1 MVNHMKCFLKLI
13 TKLFCFQ
20 GNLVIKIINKNRMI
34 KIKQGHHLSTFFSH
48 KKLEK
53 ADFMHHLIN
62 SLLKSYHV

>member
-1 MVNHMKCFLKLI
+1 
-13 TKLFCFQ
+13 
-20 GNLVIKIINKNRMI
+20 MI
-34 KIKQGHHLSTFFSH
+34 KIKQGHHLSTFFSR